1 MTKPVLEMRNVS
13 KTFGSVRALTNV
25 QLTLYPGEVHALMGE
40 NGAGKSTLMKSL
52 SGAYQPDP
60 GAEILIDGVPVQIRD
75 PISSRKAGVSIIYQ
89 ELALSPNLTVA
100 QNMYLGREINRGGIV
115 DRASMSKSVTP
126 VLERLGAS
134 FTAETVVGTL
144 TIANQQLV
152 EIARA
157 LHADSRILV
166 MDEPTT
172 ALSSRETDGLF
183 SMIRQLRSDG
193 LAIVYISHRMNEVY
207 ELADRVSVLR
217 DGTYV
222 GTLDKEQISPEAIV
236 RMMVG
241 RELSSLYT
249 KSDRGDKT
257 GASVVLDV
265 NNLSSGPLVRNCS
278 LTLRAGEVVGL
289 AGLIGSGRTELAQ
302 AIFGARS
309 RDGGS
314 MTLEGRPYQPI
325 SPQQAIDAQVA
336 YLTEDRRGD
345 GLFLDMSCQDNIN
358 TGVLRPDARWGTVL
372 DRKRARERAIESI
385 QALSVRVPSEHFPVG
400 GLSGGNQQKI
410 LLSRW
415 LQIQPKVLILDEP
428 TRGVD
433 IGAKSEIYKI
443 IDALAQRGIAILVI
457 SSELTEVI
465 GIADRILVM
474 REGSISGEVG
484 GATGIAPTQENI
496 MAFATGVDLPAVA

>member
-1 MTKPVLEMRNVS
+1 MAKPILEMRNVS
-13 KTFGSVRALTNV
+13 KTFGSVKALSNV

-40 NGAGKSTLMKSL
+40 NGAGKSTLMKAL

-60 GAEILIDGVPVQIRD
+60 GAEILVDGQVADIHD
-75 PISSRKAGVSIIYQ
+75 PMSSRQAGVSIIYQ
-89 ELALSPNLTVA
+89 ELALAPNLTVA
-100 QNMYLGREINRGGIV
+100 QNMYLGREINRGGII
-115 DRASMSKSVTP
+115 DRAAMSKSVEP
-126 VLERLGAS
+126 ILQRLGAS
-134 FTAETVVGTL
+134 FTAETTVGSL

-183 SMIRQLRSDG
+183 SMIRQLRDDG
-193 LAIVYISHRMNEVY
+193 MAIVYISHRMNEVY

-222 GTLDKEQISPEAIV
+222 GTLERDQLSPDAIV

-249 KSDRGDKT
+249 KSDRGDKSS
-257 GASVVLDV
+257 APIVLAV
-265 NNLSSGPLVRNCS
+265 RNLSDNGFLKDCS

-289 AGLIGSGRTELAQ
+289 SGLIGAGRSELAQ
-302 AIFGARS
+302 AIYGARPRKS
-309 RDGGS
+309 GT
-314 MTLEGRPYQPI
+314 MTLEGKPFAPT
-325 SPQQAIDAQVA
+325 SPQQSIDARVA
-336 YLTEDRRGD
+336 YLTEDRRGN

-358 TGVLRPDARWGTVL
+358 TSVLRPDARWGVVL
-372 DRKRARERAIESI
+372 DLNKARSRAIEAI
-385 QALSVRVPSEHFPVG
+385 QALSVRVPSESFPVG
-400 GLSGGNQQKI
+400 GLSGGNQQKV

-443 IDALAQRGIAILVI
+443 IDSLALSGVAILVI
-457 SSELTEVI
+457 SSELSEVI
-465 GIADRILVM
+465 GISDRILVM
-474 REGSISGEVG
+474 REGTITGEVG
-484 GATGIAPTQENI
+484 GNTGIAPTQENI
-496 MAFATGVDLPAVA
+496 MAFATDVALPSVA